1 MRFKCKF
8 ALITGCI
15 AAFLCLIAVGCSDEY
30 DDSALTGR
38 VDNLENRVA
47 SLEKLCEQMNSNIEA
62 IQKLVDAAQNNISIT
77 SVTPLTEG
85 GVNIGYTIK
94 FTKGDP
100 ITIYHGQDGKDG
112 QDGADGEDG
121 ADGQNGRDGITP
133 IIGVKQDTD
142 GIYYW
147 TLNGEWLTDEGGA
160 KVKAVGMD
168 GKDGQDGQDGADG
181 EDGQDGADGQNG
193 QDGKDGQDGVSPQL
207 KIEGGRWLL
216 SMDNGASWQDLGQA
230 TGADGQDGQ
239 DGQDGINGEDGKD
252 GMNGDSFF
260 ESVDYTTSVDYVL
273 FTLTG
278 GTVLKIPTWYAFDQL
293 QARCDQFN
301 EDILTLKS
309 LVEALQSRDAVTR
322 VETLMLEGKEA
333 GYTLYF
339 EQHAPV
345 NIYHGKDGQNGQ
357 DGQDGQDGMDG
368 QDGNSPLIGVRQDTD
383 GKYYWTLNGEWLT
396 GEAGEKIKAEGSDG
410 APGQDGQDGTDGQP
424 GADGQDA
431 ITPQLKIEED
441 GYWYISYNSGSD
453 WTRLGKATGENG
465 QDGQD
470 GADGRDG
477 DSFFKEVTEDEDYV
491 YLTLLSDESTIAVP
505 KRKPLSVAFSET
517 EDIRVLSGRT
527 YPIQYT
533 ISGATEKTVIKALAQ
548 DGFRVVVKPTDHATG
563 TIEVTAPATILTSEV
578 LVFVTDGAERTI
590 MRSINFVEGV
600 INITNRS
607 YTVGYTGGRVE
618 VELSTNIDYTVE
630 IPEADQSWVSLA
642 QNVGRV
648 VMRDETIVFDVQQNN
663 STQLRY
669 TVIKLVDKLG
679 VTSETIQIT
688 QRGGSSQDVE
698 VSTPGT
704 LEQLISSEDAK
715 IIEELKLTGHLNTF
729 DYEFLKTM
737 PNLKSVDLSGLSDEV
752 IPASAFSGS
761 KVSTVLLPLNLKTI
775 SSRAFYKSAITSI
788 YIPETV
794 ESIGE
799 YAFAETQN
807 LSGNVEIPGSV
818 RGIGDYAFYQ
828 SSFDGVLTLHE
839 GLQTIGQYAFSECG
853 KVTGDLI
860 IPNTVTEMGI
870 YVFSESTFTG
880 SLRIGNGL
888 EVIPQ
893 YAFSDCSSF
902 SGTLTIG
909 ENVIKIEDYAFS
921 KCSKFTGN
929 LIIPDKVEKIN
940 ERAFFN
946 CKGFTG
952 YLSIGVGVT
961 EIGSRAFC
969 SANAQD
975 NDALYFS
982 KVYSKALTPPT
993 LESSGSGSYYNY
1005 NNPFGNP
1012 FAVYPSDG
1020 SYPKYLGISVGTKQL
1035 YSRKSGWSKFEI
1047 IEEIEF

>member
-15 AAFLCLIAVGCSDEY
+15 AAFLCLIAVGCSDDY

-38 VDNLENRVA
+38 VDNLENRDA
-47 SLEKLCEQMNSNIEA
+47 SLEKRCEQMNSNIEA

-121 ADGQNGRDGITP
+121 ADGQNGQDGITP

-207 KIEGGRWLL
+207 KIEEGRWLL

-239 DGQDGINGEDGKD
+239 DGINGEDGKD
-252 GMNGDSFF
+252 GINGDSFF

-301 EDILTLKS
+301 EDILTLQS

-322 VETLMLEGKEA
+322 VETLMLEGKEV

-345 NIYHGKDGQNGQ
+345 NIYHGK
-357 DGQDGQDGMDG
+357 DGQDGMDG

-410 APGQDGQDGTDGQP
+410 VPGQDGQDGTDGQP

-453 WTRLGKATGENG
+453 WTRLGKATGEDG
-465 QDGQD
+465 QDGQ
-470 GADGRDG
+470 DGRDG

-505 KRKPLSVAFSET
+505 KRKPLSVTFSET

-548 DGFRVVVKPTDHATG
+548 DGFRAVVKPTDYATG

-607 YTVGYTGGRVE
+607 YTVGYTGGRIE

-642 QNVGRV
+642 QTVGRA
-648 VMRDETIVFDVQQNN
+648 VMRDETIAFDVQQNN

-729 DYEFLKTM
+729 DYEFLKTL
-737 PNLKSVDLSGLSDEV
+737 PNLKSVDLSGLSDEN

-775 SSRAFYKSAITSI
+775 SNRAFYQSAITSI

-799 YAFAETQN
+799 YAFAGTQS
-807 LSGNVEIPGSV
+807 LTGNVDIPGSV
-818 RGIGDYAFYQ
+818 KTISDYAFYQ
-828 SSFDGVLTLHE
+828 SRFDGVLTLHE
-839 GLQTIGQYAFSECG
+839 GLQTIGKKAFCECS

-860 IPNTVTEMGI
+860 IPNTVTEMGTF
-870 YVFSESTFTG
+870 VFSESTFTG

-888 EVIPQ
+888 EVIPRS
-893 YAFSDCSSF
+893 AFSGCSCF
-902 SGTLTIG
+902 SGALTIG
-909 ENVIKIEDYAFS
+909 ENVIEIEDSAFYMWNTDTEVL
-921 KCSKFTGN
+921 FTGN
-929 LIIPDKVEKIN
+929 LIIPDKVKQIGDY
-940 ERAFFN
+940 AFYRVS
-946 CKGFTG
+946 FTG
-952 YLSIGVGVT
+952 YLLLGASVESVGQ
-961 EIGSRAFC
+961 SAF
-969 SANAQD
+969 D
-975 NDALYFS
+975 
-982 KVYSKALTPPT
+982 VYNFRGNYKIYCKTLTPPNIAT
-993 LESSGSGSYYNY
+993 RA
-1005 NNPFGNP
+1005 
-1012 FAVYPSDG
+1012 FACWN
-1020 SYPKYLGISVGTKQL
+1020 YLGVPVGTKQL
-1035 YSRKSGWSKFEI
+1035 YSKAEEWKYFKL